1 MQAMWCSSFDTD
13 KQSWSKASLLLATK
27 TELSAEEIL
36 RQYARRWGIK
46 PLFHYLNAGGMS
58 QPVETETHCA
68 GIRDADP
75 LGGLDI
81 SPSVEPGRKRIVPHY
96 RRGTVARQTTADRQ
110 IGSAVS
116 AHEIFRACFQR

>member
-1 MQAMWCSSFDTD
+1 MVCPSFDTD
-13 KQSWSKASLLLATK
+13 KQGWSKARLLLASK

-36 RQYARRWGIK
+36 RQYARRWGIN
-46 PLFHYLNAGGMS
+46 PLFHYLNAGGML

-68 GIRDADP
+68 GIRDAD

-81 SPSVEPGRKRIVPHY
+81 SSSVESGSKGIVPHD